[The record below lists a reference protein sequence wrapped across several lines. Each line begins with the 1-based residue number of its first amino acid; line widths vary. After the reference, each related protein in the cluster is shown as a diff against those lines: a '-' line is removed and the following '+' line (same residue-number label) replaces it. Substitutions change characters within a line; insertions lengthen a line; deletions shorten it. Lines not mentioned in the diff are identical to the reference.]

1 MKLVKVTQWRVPD
14 SDYRIEIDL
23 FRDGCYGHFGDDENY
38 EGKHPYRV
46 YEIADGGKVPLNAH
60 YEAYWKNGQ
69 LAQKG
74 TYIDGLRQG
83 FWQRYYEN
91 GKISSRCFLIDYWS
105 GARSQLYDENGQL
118 LKPSGVKK
126 LW

>member
-14 SDYRIEIDL
+14 PVSDYLIVIDL
-23 FRDGCYGHFGDDENY
+23 FRDGCYGHFGDDEDY
-38 EGKHPYRV
+38 EGNHPERV
-46 YEIADGGKVPLNAH
+46 YEIADGEKVPLNAH

-83 FWQRYYEN
+83 VWQHYSEN
-91 GKISSRCFLIDYWS
+91 GNISERCFLINYRL
-105 GARSQLYDENGQL
+105 GARAYLYDENGQL
-118 LKPSGVKK
+118 EKTIGVK
-126 LW
+126 

>member
-1 MKLVKVTQWRVPD
+1 
-14 SDYRIEIDL
+14 
-23 FRDGCYGHFGDDENY
+23 
-38 EGKHPYRV
+38 
-46 YEIADGGKVPLNAH
+46 VPLDAH